1 VQAQRL
7 VLRVRGDRLQ
17 RTPGYGSAANVAEQY
32 PRFFWSK
39 VEPFIGD
46 ALGYL
51 ELTVDGRQWI
61 ANLYCN
67 VFEMEHGRRRIG
79 PQEER
84 KRPLGDAAARARPKA
99 GAEARRAV

>member
-1 VQAQRL
+1 MA
-7 VLRVRGDRLQ
+7 D
-17 RTPGYGSAANVAEQY
+17 QY

-51 ELTVDGRQWI
+51 ELTVEGRQWI

-67 VFEMEHGRRRIG
+67 VFEMEHGRRRMG
-79 PQEER
+79 PQAEV
-84 KRPLGDAAARARPKA
+84 KRRQSSGDGAARRRLKTPA
-99 GAEARRAV
+99 GEAPGVVLR